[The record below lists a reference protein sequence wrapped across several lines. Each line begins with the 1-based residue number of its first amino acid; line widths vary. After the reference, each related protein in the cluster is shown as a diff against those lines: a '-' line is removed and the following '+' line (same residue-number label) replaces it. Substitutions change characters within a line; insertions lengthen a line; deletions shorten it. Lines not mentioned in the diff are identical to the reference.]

1 MASAPVVDQS
11 GSRTGSLELA
21 AEIFDCVVNEPVMHQ
36 ALLRQLA
43 NGRQGTHDTL
53 NRREVRGGGRKPYR
67 QKGTGRARQGSIRS
81 PQFKGGGVVFGPT
94 PRSYRQDMPRKQRRL
109 ALRSALTAKAQAG
122 ELLILDGFTLEE
134 PRTRVVAEML
144 QAIAGEGG
152 EASPAMTK
160 VLLVLGSHNEV
171 LERSARNLRE
181 VRVLLA
187 ANLNIRDLLTG
198 DTVLMTRDA
207 VEHLTEVLSS

>member
-11 GSRTGSLELA
+11 GLRMGNLELS
-21 AEIFDCVVNEPVMHQ
+21 AEIFDCRINEPVMHQ

-43 NGRQGTHDTL
+43 NARQGTHDTK

-67 QKGTGRARQGSIRS
+67 QKGTGRARQGSIRA
-81 PQFKGGGVVFGPT
+81 PHYKGGGVVFGPT

-109 ALRSALTAKAQAG
+109 ALRSALSAKAQAG
-122 ELLILDGFTLEE
+122 EMLVLDGFALEA
-134 PRTRVVAEML
+134 PRTRAVADML
-144 QAIAGEGG
+144 RAIGVDGG
-152 EASPAMTK
+152 PGSAAVAK
-160 VLLVLGSHNEV
+160 VLLVLGSHNEM
-171 LERSARNLRE
+171 LERSARNLPE

-198 DTVLMTRDA
+198 NTVVMTRDA
-207 VEHLTEVLSS
+207 VEHLTEVLS